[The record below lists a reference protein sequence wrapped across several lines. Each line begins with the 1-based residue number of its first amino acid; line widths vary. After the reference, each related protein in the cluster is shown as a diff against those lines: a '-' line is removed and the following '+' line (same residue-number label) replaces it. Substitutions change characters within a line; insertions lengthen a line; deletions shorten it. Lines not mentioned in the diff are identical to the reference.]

1 MKYDDYGQV
10 YCTTNELSELI
21 YKNPDLVLDNFQVED
36 PEIYNKSIK
45 FFYLDLPK
53 LKKYEQE
60 KFKDQSIEDFDYA
73 NQQNWHIPESYK
85 QLDIS
90 EYIVN
95 LCKSNDELERVSQEL
110 LLYQERNLFDLLKFL
125 KYLVDTLRE
134 HNITWGVGRGS
145 SVSSY
150 VLYLIG
156 VHKVDSIKYQLDI
169 KEFLK

>member
-10 YCTTNELSELI
+10 YCNTNELCELI
-21 YKNPDLVLDNFQVED
+21 YKNPQLALHNFKVED

-45 FFYLDLPK
+45 FFYLDLPR
-53 LKKYEQE
+53 LTKYEQD
-60 KFKDQSIEDFDYA
+60 KFKDHSIEDFDYA
-73 NQQNWHIPESYK
+73 NQQNWYMPESYK

-90 EYIVN
+90 EHVVN
-95 LCKSNDELERVSQEL
+95 LCKTDQEFERVSEEL
-110 LLYQERNLFDLLKFL
+110 LLYQERNLFDLLRFL
-125 KYLVDTLRE
+125 KYLVDILRE
-134 HNITWGVGRGS
+134 HNIVWGVGRGS

-150 VLYLIG
+150 ILYLLG